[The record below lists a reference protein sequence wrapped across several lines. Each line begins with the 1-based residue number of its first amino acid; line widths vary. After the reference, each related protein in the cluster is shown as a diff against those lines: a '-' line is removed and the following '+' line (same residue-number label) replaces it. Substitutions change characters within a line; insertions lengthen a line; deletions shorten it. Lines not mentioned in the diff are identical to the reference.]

1 MKTLLTGLILML
13 LTVPV
18 RAGET
23 RLSSDDNTLNFDL
36 PFEQAI
42 NKQVL
47 RSLLNQAIDAV
58 EDHLELNGKLRNGDQ
73 AGEREGR
80 FELRLYPR
88 GKSRSDE
95 HVGAEGSFRFSPE
108 AGNHELSL
116 RFKSS
121 KPSSR
126 STTSDPADFL

>member
-1 MKTLLTGLILML
+1 MKALLTGLILML
-13 LTVPV
+13 LAVPV

-23 RLSSDDNTLNFDL
+23 RLSSDDDTLNFDL

-73 AGEREGR
+73 AGDREGR

-126 STTSDPADFL
+126 APDPADFL

>member
-1 MKTLLTGLILML
+1 MKALITSAMVVLLA
-13 LTVPV
+13 VPV
-18 RAGET
+18 WAGGGHS
-23 RLSSDDNTLNFDL
+23 SSDDGTFNFDQ
-36 PFEQAI
+36 PFEEAF

-58 EDHLELNGKLRNGDQ
+58 EDHLELKGRLRRGDQ
-73 AGEREGR
+73 DGDREGR
-80 FELRLYPR
+80 FELRLYPQ

-95 HVGAEGSFRFSPE
+95 HVGAEGLFRFSPE

>member
-1 MKTLLTGLILML
+1 MKPLLTGLILML
-13 LTVPV
+13 LAVPV
-18 RAGET
+18 AAGET
-23 RLSSDDNTLNFDL
+23 RLSSDDDTLNFDL

-47 RSLLNQAIDAV
+47 RSLLNQAIEAV
-58 EDHLELNGKLRNGDQ
+58 EDHLELKGKWRHGNQ
-73 AGEREGR
+73 AGDREGR

-121 KPSSR
+121 KPSSHAPI
-126 STTSDPADFL
+126 SDPAGFL

>member
-1 MKTLLTGLILML
+1 MRILTAGIMMMCLAG
-13 LTVPV
+13 PV
-18 RAGET
+18 WAGEV
-23 RLSSDDNTLNFDL
+23 RPNSDDGTFNFDL
-36 PFEQAI
+36 PFEEAFD
-42 NKQVL
+42 KHVL
-47 RSLLNQAIDAV
+47 RSLLNRAIDAV
-58 EDHLELNGKLRNGDQ
+58 EDHIELTGKLRSGAQTGD
-73 AGEREGR
+73 REGR
-80 FELRLYPR
+80 FELRLYPQ

-108 AGNHELSL
+108 AGNHELNL